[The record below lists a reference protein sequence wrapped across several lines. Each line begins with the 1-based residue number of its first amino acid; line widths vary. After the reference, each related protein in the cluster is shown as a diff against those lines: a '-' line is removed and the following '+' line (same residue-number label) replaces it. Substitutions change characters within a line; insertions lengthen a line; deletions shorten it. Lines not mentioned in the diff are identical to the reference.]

1 VVQTPSILPFTHDDA
16 AIAVREPNLH
26 RVAADLRQV

>member
-1 VVQTPSILPFTHDDA
+1 MHRAFLPFIYDDA
-16 AIAVREPNLH
+16 AIAVREQNQH